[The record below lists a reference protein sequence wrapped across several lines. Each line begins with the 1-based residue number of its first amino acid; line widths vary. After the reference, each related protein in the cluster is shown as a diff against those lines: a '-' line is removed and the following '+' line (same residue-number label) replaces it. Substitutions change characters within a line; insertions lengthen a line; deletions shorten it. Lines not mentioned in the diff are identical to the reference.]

1 MAWEMEG
8 TEIRVLS
15 LIKILSFFED
25 EAWVNL

>member
-8 TEIRVLS
+8 TEIRVLF
-15 LIKILSFFED
+15 LIKILSFFQD